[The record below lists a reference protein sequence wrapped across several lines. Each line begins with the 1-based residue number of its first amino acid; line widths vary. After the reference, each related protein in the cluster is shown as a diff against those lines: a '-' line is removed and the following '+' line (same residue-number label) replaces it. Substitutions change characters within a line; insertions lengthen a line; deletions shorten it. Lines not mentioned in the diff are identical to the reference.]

1 MEILAFDQHGL
12 TVATYVRSI
21 CLYEHQNGDELNPC
35 FKIPNFVDFNNKIF
49 VSLISIT
56 YDYDVLN
63 MQDRDDNISP
73 VAGKIWA

>member
-1 MEILAFDQHGL
+1 M
-12 TVATYVRSI
+12 
-21 CLYEHQNGDELNPC
+21 NPC

-63 MQDRDDNISP
+63 MQYSADYISP